1 MRQLT
6 KHQKKYLDILF
17 KDDNTLCDVESLTY
31 EQCDRLEAMGDTEIL
46 WQEANRYLSDKY
58 FENGGSHGTK

>member
-6 KHQKKYLDILF
+6 KQQKKYLDEVF
-17 KDDNTLCDVESLTY
+17 NSNTTIYDVDQLSP
-31 EQCDRLEAMGDTEIL
+31 EQWQTLEDMNDTEIL

-58 FENGGSHGTK
+58 FEHTLRS